1 MPKYRVAICLDE
13 GVIVEVDAVNAEEAE
28 AEAYALADEMGGS
41 DYPKQYAPNHVHR
54 DFWTQDVEE
63 VKS

>member
-28 AEAYALADEMGGS
+28 AAAYALADEMGGT

-63 VKS
+63 VKP

>member
-13 GVIVEVDAVNAEEAE
+13 GVIVEVDAANAEEAE

-54 DFWTQDVEE
+54 EFWTQDVEE
-63 VKS
+63 VKA

>member
-13 GVIVEVDAVNAEEAE
+13 GVIVEVNAVNAEEAE
-28 AEAYALADEMGGS
+28 AAAYALADEMGGTN
-41 DYPKQYAPNHVHR
+41 YPQQYAPNCVHR
-54 DFWTQDVEE
+54 EFWTQDVEE

>member
-13 GVIVEVDAVNAEEAE
+13 GVIVEVNAVNAEEAE
-28 AEAYALADEMGGS
+28 AAAYALADEMGGT
-41 DYPKQYAPNHVHR
+41 DYPRQYAPNHVHR
-54 DFWTQDVEE
+54 EFWTQDVEE

>member
-1 MPKYRVAICLDE
+1 MPKYRVAICLDV
-13 GVIVEVDAVNAEEAE
+13 GVIVEVNAVIAEEAE
-28 AEAYALADEMGGS
+28 AAAYALADEMGGTA
-41 DYPKQYAPNHVHR
+41 YPKQYAPNHVHR